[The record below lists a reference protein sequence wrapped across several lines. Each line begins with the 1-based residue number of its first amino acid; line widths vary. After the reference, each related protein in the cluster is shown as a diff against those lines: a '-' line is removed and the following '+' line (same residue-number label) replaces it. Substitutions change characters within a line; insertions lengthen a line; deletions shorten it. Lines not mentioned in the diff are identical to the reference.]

1 MPHTPEAVDQDSGSA
16 ETRRLF
22 ATTHWSVVLAT
33 GSADTTRAQEAL
45 NTLCRRYWY
54 PLYAYVRRRGCSP
67 EDAEDL
73 TQEFFARLLRAE
85 SLADV
90 TREGGRFRSFLLKSM
105 NHFLTDNWRRSRA
118 QKRGGGQ
125 VISFDAISAEA
136 RYTIEPED
144 VHTPESLYARTW
156 ALTLLGTVVQRVRDE
171 YIRTGRSALFEQ
183 LKFCLTG
190 QRSEIPY
197 AQLARRLHV
206 PENTVKTLVYRLR
219 QRYRHL
225 LREEIAQTVATP
237 DEIEDE
243 LQALFRALAK

>member
-1 MPHTPEAVDQDSGSA
+1 MPHTPEAVDQYGGSA
-16 ETRRLF
+16 ESRRLF

-33 GSADTTRAQEAL
+33 GSADTARAQEAL
-45 NTLCRRYWY
+45 DALCRRYWY
-54 PLYAYVRRRGCSP
+54 PLYAYVRRRGRSP

-73 TQEFFARLLRAE
+73 TQEFFARLLRTE

-90 TREGGRFRSFLLKSM
+90 SREGGRFRSFLLKSM
-105 NHFLTDNWRRSRA
+105 NHFMTDNWRRSQA
-118 QKRGGGQ
+118 QKRGGGK
-125 VISFDAISAEA
+125 VISFDAMSAEA

-171 YIRTGRSALFEQ
+171 YIRTDKSALFEQ

-190 QRSEIPY
+190 HRSEISY
-197 AQLARRLHV
+197 AQLARRLHA

-237 DEIEDE
+237 DEVEDE
-243 LQALFRALAK
+243 LQALFRALA